1 MTKIIYIILILIL
14 PAAIYAQWVQRF
26 NGSGN
31 NDDMAY
37 STAVDVFGNVIVAG
51 KSKGIGTGFDYALV
65 KYNSSGN
72 QQWVQRYNGSGNSD
86 DYPFSIATDQLGN
99 IYVTGKSNGTT
110 TIKYNSFGVQQ
121 WIQNN
126 NTFWANSLTTD
137 QNGNV
142 YVTGTNGNIITV
154 KYNSL
159 GVQKWVQASLSGVA
173 KSVVT
178 DASGYVYVT
187 GGGINGTDNVTL
199 KYDSLG
205 VQQWIQNFGSIY
217 SDMSHSIT
225 VDVFGNVYSSGRTWT
240 GYGSSYNTVKY
251 NSSGILQWNQTYIYV
266 LNPYGFSSDWSN
278 SVSVDV
284 NGNVYTAGG
293 TWNGTNRDFALIKY
307 NAFGSQQWIQTYNG
321 PGNDF
326 DMANAIG
333 IDGLGNIYVTGVS
346 KGIGTFED
354 FVTIKYSASG
364 AVQWVKRYNGT
375 GNGEDKA
382 SSITVNTGGNV
393 IVTGRSWNGT
403 NHDFATLKYS
413 DQNQPTLI
421 KPINDTTIK
430 STQIN
435 FQWSDCNA
443 ESYELLVDND
453 STFGSPEISRY
464 NIDTLENYTNTSF
477 QISGWL
483 EEETYYWKVSA
494 VYPGASKVEST
505 TGTFTYSPVRTTTP
519 TWTPIYRA
527 YKPADVDHFYC
538 TSESHL
544 AQAVRDGYNFEKVDG
559 YLSSTP
565 FDSSS
570 MKNIFRFY
578 IDKQKSHIYT
588 SNSVTKDSLIAADT
602 TNLYEGI
609 TGYAYGTF
617 QSGMAKFFYA
627 HRNDSNQSQIDHFY
641 TISDVEKN
649 NALHNGYTDR
659 GFIAYVSVNGDED
672 TEPWMEMQPEV
683 GFGINPQNGN
693 VGAYNKTSFNIPGAR
708 TSLSF
713 MHIYNSYTT
722 RLMSQINSIGA
733 GWSHT
738 YMATLSTIGD
748 KIYVKWPGGG
758 VHVYKSS
765 DLKPVTKGVYDMLTK
780 ISSTRYNIKKK
791 DQFVYTF
798 DILPTTPDS
807 TAFMTSIKDRNNNTI
822 LINYDP
828 SPNYRRITSVSSP
841 EGRYL
846 TFTYYNSPGKTNLIY
861 EIIDPAGRRIKFEY
875 DNDNNLTKFTDAKS
889 QITQYQYL
897 DTARQ
902 DHLLSKIILPK
913 GNSIENN
920 YLGKRIVSQ
929 KKENLSSNLTLEYSA
944 LSTIVREQG
953 HDFTY
958 SYSSSSQGLLT
969 SLTRGSIKDSIV
981 YNDNLNPTKPTKIF
995 DGRGNITTMSYDIKG
1010 NVLQVNK
1017 PENAVHKFLYN
1028 SFNDV
1033 TQYTDPRNKI
1043 TTYGYNGTGNLTSV
1057 INPRGSTN
1065 ISYNL
1070 NGTINTITD
1079 PLNRVKTL
1087 GYNGF
1092 GNVTSVT
1099 DNMNHQT
1106 YYAYDNISRLI
1117 SMTDANGRI
1126 TNYTNDNNDL
1136 LTLVSKPYSTNTNY
1150 TYDLNDNLN
1159 SISNPNNNVTTL
1171 NHNTKDL
1178 LQNSIN
1184 PLSNQVSYEYNDDGT
1199 LKQKTLPNNQTIS
1212 YSYDNL
1218 NRLQTISGAT
1228 IGNIIY
1234 DNSDNIISAN
1244 NSIGTISYTYDG
1256 LNRITSHYDYYGN
1269 TVSYTY
1275 DLSGNILSITYP
1287 GNKVVQYT
1295 YYDDNLLHTVKDWN
1309 NNVTSY
1315 LYRNDGSIQEV
1326 LYPNGT
1332 KKTYTYDAAGRVIG
1346 ISNTKSNGSIICQ
1359 YNFTLD
1365 NVGNHLSVTQTEPY
1379 SAISLSSASRNFTYN
1394 VANRVT
1400 AEGGNVYTYTPNG
1413 NLLQKLGI
1421 DTINYTF
1428 DADNRL
1434 TTMNGK
1440 YTASFNYDL
1449 YGNRRYSNISG
1460 SAKKYVL
1467 DVNSSMSKVIMETD
1481 SNGVVLN
1488 YYIYG
1493 LELVS
1498 RIKPNG
1504 TTNYFHS
1511 DFRGSIV
1518 AITKSDQAV
1527 THKYS
1532 YDPFGN
1538 ILSKNEADS
1547 NPFKYV
1553 GAYGVMDDGN
1563 GLYFMRARYYDP
1575 KLGRFISE
1583 DPVWN
1588 INLYAYSDNNPV
1600 MKMDP
1605 LGLETSKIEEG
1616 AILLSKITSKYNK
1629 ILKLLEQSKGKI
1641 PYVNSFNFL
1650 YNLFRVARYLKEKE
1664 DNPNG
1669 NTTEPGI
1676 EILKAATSLIS
1687 VFPGFGGTVAFGIG
1701 LAIETYQMEAIALK
1715 EAVDLYE
1722 YYKYK

>member
-1 MTKIIYIILILIL
+1 MRFTSEKYRSVVILVYFFLNFLTSGFLIETRGQV
-14 PAAIYAQWVQRF
+14 AQEWVQRYSGLDNSDDVSKSLAVDNF
-26 NGSGN
+26 GNVFVTGVSENDYCTIKYNSAGVQQWKTTYNGPSNSVDEAIYIVADGSGN
-31 NDDMAY
+31 VY
-37 STAVDVFGNVIVAG
+37 V
-51 KSKGIGTGFDYALV
+51 TGSSESDYCTI
-65 KYNSSGN
+65 KYNSFGI
-72 QQWVQRYNGSGNSD
+72 QQWVQRYNGPGNGYDAPSSMTID
-86 DYPFSIATDQLGN
+86 NMGNIFLTGRVYDGSVKMGTVKYNSFGIQEWVQLNGPTYHLSPKSYVRADNFGNVYVAGNKNIGGLNLVLTKYNTAGIQQWEQSYNGPGNNAEFASSLVIDEFGN
-99 IYVTGKSNGTT
+99 IYVTGSSVGSGSNYDFV
-110 TIKYNSFGVQQ
+110 TIKYNSSGVQQ
-121 WIQNN
+121 WVQRYNGPGNN
-126 NTFWANSLTTD
+126 FDEPRSISLD
-137 QNGNV
+137 ISGNII
-142 YVTGTNGNIITV
+142 VTGTSIGNGSEFDIATI
-154 KYNSL
+154 
-159 GVQKWVQASLSGVA
+159 
-173 KSVVT
+173 
-178 DASGYVYVT
+178 
-187 GGGINGTDNVTL
+187 
-199 KYDSLG
+199 
-205 VQQWIQNFGSIY
+205 
-217 SDMSHSIT
+217 
-225 VDVFGNVYSSGRTWT
+225 
-240 GYGSSYNTVKY
+240 KY
-251 NSSGILQWNQTYIYV
+251 NSSGIQQWVRRYNGSGNSNDGANSIAVDNTGNIIVTGYCTLDDLGVDYI
-266 LNPYGFSSDWSN
+266 
-278 SVSVDV
+278 
-284 NGNVYTAGG
+284 T
-293 TWNGTNRDFALIKY
+293 IKY
-307 NAFGSQQWIQTYNG
+307 NSSGVQQWQQI
-321 PGNDF
+321 
-326 DMANAIG
+326 
-333 IDGLGNIYVTGVS
+333 
-346 KGIGTFED
+346 
-354 FVTIKYSASG
+354 
-364 AVQWVKRYNGT
+364 YNGT
-375 GNGEDKA
+375 GNAYDNSAAIALDNFNNIFITGSSPGIA
-382 SSITVNTGGNV
+382 SGN
-393 IVTGRSWNGT
+393 
-403 NHDFATLKYS
+403 DYATLKYS
-413 DQNQPTLI
+413 QYCQPTLLN
-421 KPINDTTIK
+421 PPNDTTIN
-430 STQIN
+430 SSQLN

-443 ESYELLVDND
+443 DHYELLVDND
-453 STFGSPEISRY
+453 SAFGSPEISRY

-483 EEETYYWKVSA
+483 EEKTYYWKVSA
-494 VYPGASKVEST
+494 VYPGGSKVESSS
-505 TGTFTYSPVRTTTP
+505 GTFTYSPVRTTTP

-565 FDSSS
+565 FVSSS

-588 SNSVTKDSLIAADT
+588 SNSVTKDSLISADT

-609 TGYAYGTF
+609 TGFAYGTF

-627 HRNDSNQSQIDHFY
+627 LKNDTNQSQIDHFY

-649 NALHNGYTDR
+649 NALHNGYADR

-683 GFGINPQNGN
+683 GYGINPQNGN

-738 YMATLSTIGD
+738 YMATLSTVGD

-765 DLKPVTKGVYDMLTK
+765 DLKPVTKGVYDVLTK

-798 DILPTTPDS
+798 DILPTTQDS

-846 TFTYYNSPGKTNLIY
+846 TFTYYSSPGKTNLIF

-929 KKENLSSNLTLEYSA
+929 KKANTSFNMTLEYSP
-944 LSTIVREQG
+944 LSTVVRELG

-958 SYSSSSQGLLT
+958 YYSSPSQGLLT

-995 DGRGNITTMSYDIKG
+995 DGRGNITTMSYDIQG

-1017 PENAVHKFLYN
+1017 PENAVHKFFYN

-1092 GNVTSVT
+1092 GNVSSVT

-1178 LQNSIN
+1178 LQNIIN

-1256 LNRITSHYDYYGN
+1256 LNRITSHSDYYGN

-1275 DLSGNILSITYP
+1275 DLSGNILSVTYP
-1287 GNKVVQYT
+1287 GNKVVEYT

-1332 KKTYTYDAAGRVIG
+1332 KKTYTYDAAGRVMG

-1379 SAISLSSASRNFTYN
+1379 STLSLSSASRNFTYN
-1394 VANRVT
+1394 AANRVT
-1400 AEGGNVYTYTPNG
+1400 AEGGNVYSYSPNG

-1428 DADNRL
+1428 DANNRL

-1440 YTASFNYDL
+1440 HTASFNYDL
-1449 YGNRRYSNISG
+1449 YGNRRSSNISG
-1460 SAKKYVL
+1460 IARKYVL
-1467 DVNSSMSKVIMETD
+1467 DVNSSMPKVIMETD
-1481 SNGVVLN
+1481 SNGVVIN

-1493 LELVS
+1493 LELIS
-1498 RIKPNG
+1498 RLKPNG
-1504 TTNYFHS
+1504 TTSYFHS
-1511 DFRGSIV
+1511 DYRGSIV
-1518 AITKSDQAV
+1518 AITKSDEAV

-1538 ILSKNEADS
+1538 ILSRNEADS

-1553 GAYGVMDDGN
+1553 GAYGVMDDEN

-1583 DPVWN
+1583 DQVWDV
-1588 INLYAYSDNNPV
+1588 NLYAYGDNNPIIYI
-1600 MKMDP
+1600 DP
-1605 LGLETSKIEEG
+1605 NGTNFIDPIISNVKNRIKATKEKIKGLINSKDGTEYMVPLLSLNPDGVTLPWYLKPFYNELKRPQQEELYSKIENSAEN
-1616 AILLSKITSKYNK
+1616 IREHNK
-1629 ILKLLEQSKGKI
+1629 
-1641 PYVNSFNFL
+1641 
-1650 YNLFRVARYLKEKE
+1650 
-1664 DNPNG
+1664 
-1669 NTTEPGI
+1669 
-1676 EILKAATSLIS
+1676 
-1687 VFPGFGGTVAFGIG
+1687 
-1701 LAIETYQMEAIALK
+1701 AIEEELEK
-1715 EAVDLYE
+1715 
-1722 YYKYK
+1722 